1 MKILLISV
9 NIQRSVN
16 KFIIL
21 VFYVNY
27 ILLTSN
33 NTNFLHETKQILS
46 KNFKIKDLGEAYFM
60 LGIEIHIDRS
70 GLLDLSPKPYIDRAF
85 KRFNMD
91 SLGNAPMLNEINSL
105 NPILHG
111 MI

>member
-1 MKILLISV
+1 
-9 NIQRSVN
+9 
-16 KFIIL
+16 
-21 VFYVNY
+21 
-27 ILLTSN
+27 
-33 NTNFLHETKQILS
+33 
-46 KNFKIKDLGEAYFM
+46 M

-70 GLLDLSPKPYIDRAF
+70 GLLDLSQKPYIDRAF